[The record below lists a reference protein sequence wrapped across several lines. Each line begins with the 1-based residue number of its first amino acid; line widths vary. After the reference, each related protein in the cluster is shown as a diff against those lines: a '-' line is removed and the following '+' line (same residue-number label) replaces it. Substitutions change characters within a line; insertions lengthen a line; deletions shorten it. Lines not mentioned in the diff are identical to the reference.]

1 MTGLYG
7 LYGLCK
13 KFEYEFDEARDPLY
27 EIIKQTFGFMG
38 GLIN

>member
-13 KFEYEFDEARDPLY
+13 KFEYEFDEDREGLY
-27 EIIKQTFGFMG
+27 EII
-38 GLIN
+38 